1 MFTGI
6 IQETGK
12 AITLKSSTNY
22 NSIEVATSKKFLKD
36 IKQGASVSVDGVCL
50 TVTKILSTSLRFDV
64 IAETLKT
71 TNLKQLKQNSK
82 LVNLERSMKL
92 SDEIGGHLLSGHIH
106 TTGEIT
112 DKTSWSRDTIDLKVM
127 VPTRF
132 SQYLMH
138 KGYVGV
144 NGCSLTIGQIT
155 RKFFTLHLIPE
166 TLSITNLKELA
177 IGDLVNIEIDQNT
190 INVVETVKKILKKS
204 RKAAS

>member
-190 INVVETVKKILKKS
+190 ISVVETVKKILKKS

>member
-155 RKFFTLHLIPE
+155 RNFFTLHLIPE